1 MNLRAMNVAGMWS
14 AVTATAAVMV
24 YLFNNLAWAADIQR
38 IEANQLRAEVRN
50 LCYKY
55 QTAPDRARGM
65 VGGFVMEAVD
75 DLCSVDDSSR
85 YCDDD
90 TPEEVCD

>member
-1 MNLRAMNVAGMWS
+1 MNLRAVNVAGMWT
-14 AVTATAAVMV
+14 AMTATAGVMV

-38 IEANQLRAEVRN
+38 IEANQLRAEVRS

-55 QTAPDRARGM
+55 HTAPESAVDMIGS
-65 VGGFVMEAVD
+65 FVMEAVD

-85 YCDDD
+85 YCDMDN
-90 TPEEVCD
+90 PEDICD